1 MSKTLILLFHPQ
13 FGQSRANRA
22 LCNAASTLPG
32 VEIADLYALYPDGA
46 IDVDAEVR
54 RLLGAERIVF
64 QFPLQWYATPALLKT
79 WQDAVLTRMFYIA
92 YETEGRALE
101 GKPML
106 VAATAGNVQ
115 QAYGPG
121 ASIYLRWPSCCA
133 PCRPPPTAADC
144 HGPRPSCSMRRASW
158 MTKRWLPRANATL
171 CACSTSQP
179 SQPGQDRS
187 RFGLAESPES
197 RNCR

>member
-13 FGQSRANRA
+13 FGQSKANRA
-22 LCNAASTLPG
+22 LCNAASTLPD

-54 RLLGAERIVF
+54 RLLGADRIVF

-106 VAATAGNVQ
+106 VAATAGNVP

-121 ASIYLRWPSCCA
+121 GVNLFA
-133 PCRPPPTAADC
+133 
-144 HGPRPSCSMRRASW
+144 
-158 MTKRWLPRANATL
+158 
-171 CACSTSQP
+171 
-179 SQPGQDRS
+179 
-187 RFGLAESPES
+187 LAELLRPLQATANRCGLPWSEPFLLYEAGKLDDQALAAAGE
-197 RNCR
+197 RYAVRLQHIAA

>member
-121 ASIYLRWPSCCA
+121 GVNLFA
-133 PCRPPPTAADC
+133 
-144 HGPRPSCSMRRASW
+144 
-158 MTKRWLPRANATL
+158 
-171 CACSTSQP
+171 
-179 SQPGQDRS
+179 
-187 RFGLAESPES
+187 LAELLRPLQATANRCGLPWSAPFLLYEAGKLDDQALAAAGK
-197 RNCR
+197 RYVVRLQHIAA